1 VQTIRG
7 EFLKY
12 LFYNET
18 NNYSVIVLSNG
29 YTAVGNLP
37 KLNEGDELELQGD
50 YTYHPKYG
58 MQFQIVQYKIIY
70 PTSNEGI
77 VRYLS
82 SGLIKGIGEKTAQK
96 IFEKFGEKTLEIMD
110 NDIERLIEV
119 KGISKDKLE
128 SIKKSWEEQSEV
140 RKTMIALQSLGI
152 SSTNALKIYKTYGKA
167 SEKIVEEDPYRL
179 SYEVWGIG
187 FKIADNIARNLGFGE
202 QHPKRMEAAVI
213 YILNEAFNDGHVYL
227 TEPELYQKAFEMLNY
242 DLSNDAIIINNLI
255 KQRRIIVSDDR
266 IYIAQLYYAER
277 KIERILTD
285 LAGEENEI
293 TELDNKYIEMVKS
306 NFSDEQI
313 LAINYSLKHN
323 LLVLTGGPGTGKT
336 TTLRGIIELYQKK
349 EKKIMLAAPTGRAA
363 KRMTEIIGLEAKTI
377 HRLLEFNPMDYS
389 FGYNEDHKLETDLLI
404 IDELSMIDT
413 YLMYQLVIAIDNN
426 TTVIFVGDVDQL
438 PSIGAGNILHDII
451 NSNRIPCV
459 KLTKVFRQAET
470 SKIITAAHSINKG
483 LVPNINSKESDFIFI
498 EEKNPLNIIE
508 KIKQLTCEIL
518 PQRYKFTLE
527 EDIQILSPMYRGEIG
542 VNELNALFQKVYNKN
557 DFAFSIGEKKYK
569 INDKVMQLRN
579 NYEKNVFNGDIGFI
593 QSFDNE
599 EKIIRISF
607 DGRIV
612 EYNPAEMDEITL
624 AYAVTVHKSQG
635 SEFPCVI
642 MPISVSHYIML
653 QRNLVYTAITRAS
666 KLLIMIGEERA
677 LAIAVKNNKIQKRN
691 SSLFKFNLL
700 EKDLFDE

>member
-1 VQTIRG
+1 MQTIRG

-119 KGISKDKLE
+119 KGISKEKLE

-140 RKTMIALQSLGI
+140 RKTMIALQSFGI

-227 TEPELYQKAFEMLNY
+227 TEPELYQKAYEMLNY

-285 LAGEENEI
+285 LAGEEKEI

-483 LVPNINSKESDFIFI
+483 LIPNINSKESDFIFI
-498 EEKNPLNIIE
+498 EEKNPLNIVE
-508 KIKQLTCEIL
+508 KIKQLACEIL

-612 EYNPAEMDEITL
+612 EYNAAEMDEITL

-635 SEFPCVI
+635 SEFNCVI

-700 EKDLFDE
+700 EKNLFDE

>member
-1 VQTIRG
+1 MQTIRG

>member
-599 EKIIRISF
+599 EK
-607 DGRIV
+607 
-612 EYNPAEMDEITL
+612 Y
-624 AYAVTVHKSQG
+624 
-635 SEFPCVI
+635 
-642 MPISVSHYIML
+642 
-653 QRNLVYTAITRAS
+653 
-666 KLLIMIGEERA
+666 
-677 LAIAVKNNKIQKRN
+677 KNI
-691 SSLFKFNLL
+691 F
-700 EKDLFDE
+700 